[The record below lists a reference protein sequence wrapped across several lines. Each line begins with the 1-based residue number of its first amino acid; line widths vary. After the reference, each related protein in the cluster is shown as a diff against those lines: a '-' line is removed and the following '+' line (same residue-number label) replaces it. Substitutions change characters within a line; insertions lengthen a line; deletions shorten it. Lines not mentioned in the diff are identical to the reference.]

1 MSTFKK
7 ATRKGS
13 FARIALIGPSGS
25 GKSYT
30 GLVLASTLAA
40 GSKVA
45 AIDTERG
52 SLSKYA
58 DEFDFDKIEPETFNP
73 AEYTDLIHAA
83 AREGYN
89 ALLIDSLTH
98 AWAGAGGALEMVD
111 KAAKRSQSNNTYV
124 AWRDVTPLHNQLV
137 DAMISFPG
145 HLVVTL
151 RAKTEYIVEKDE
163 KGRSYPRK
171 VGLAPIQR
179 DGLEYEFDLVGD
191 MNLDNEWIIS
201 KSRLRSLQLTGKVI
215 KYPDAAFAKQI
226 LNWYQSDGSDDKPV
240 SIPQRSDKEIEAL
253 VEVGKSN
260 NLEAKGILD
269 LSMKMF
275 GDSPRNLGVREFNL
289 LLNQVSGSI

>member
-1 MSTFKK
+1 M
-7 ATRKGS
+7 
-13 FARIALIGPSGS
+13 
-25 GKSYT
+25 Y
-30 GLVLASTLAA
+30 
-40 GSKVA
+40 
-45 AIDTERG
+45 
-52 SLSKYA
+52 
-58 DEFDFDKIEPETFNP
+58 
-73 AEYTDLIHAA
+73 
-83 AREGYN
+83 
-89 ALLIDSLTH
+89 
-98 AWAGAGGALEMVD
+98 
-111 KAAKRSQSNNTYV
+111 KRQ
-124 AWRDVTPLHNQLV
+124 
-137 DAMISFPG
+137 
-145 HLVVTL
+145 
-151 RAKTEYIVEKDE
+151 
-163 KGRSYPRK
+163 
-171 VGLAPIQR
+171 PIQR